1 MYILLFGQVLM
12 GLGTTPLYTLG
23 IAYIEDSVAKNK
35 APIYLGK
42 KLIEYSHFTYT
53 INLWTINACL
63 RGRFWG

>member
-23 IAYIEDSVAKNK
+23 IAYLEDSVSKNK

-42 KLIEYSHFTYT
+42 FSILLLNNNFAPVLFI
-53 INLWTINACL
+53 IVL
-63 RGRFWG
+63 